1 MDAIEGED
9 ADEFGER
16 IFDLT
21 DNGCSLKVKVEEQG
35 GYPTYVSS
43 RFAAPA
49 AIPGVTADSVKDVYD
64 KVFDLEN
71 VFPVKSYEELQT
83 MLNEHYHGIE
93 GGGTPPIETPDT
105 GTASAKVDEDDDI
118 SFDDIE
124 STSKTSTE
132 PVDDTKVKES
142 LDSLD

>member
-21 DNGCSLKVKVEEQG
+21 ENGCSLKVKVEEQG

-49 AIPGVTADSVKDVYD
+49 AIPGVTVDSVK
-64 KVFDLEN
+64 

-93 GGGTPPIETPDT
+93 GGGNPPIETPDT

-124 STSKTSTE
+124 STSKASDA
-132 PVDDTKVKES
+132 PVDDTKVKEL